1 MWPFGSGSLGWFGAR
16 HDQAR
21 RPLATVLVA
30 VFCLALAPSIE
41 APAQTAPWDIET
53 IQHRLVDLGYDVGAT
68 DGLLGPRTHAAL
80 RAFQADQGLPVTGL
94 PDGNTQRALL
104 AAEPPESAAGART
117 PRDDP
122 PSLDAVPLVP
132 VRVAPLA
139 PLARGS
145 PHKGLSI
152 ELLVADQPDET
163 APPASTGRGLADQPV
178 ETAPPA
184 STGRGLAVFQGE
196 TSADSEPWGR
206 WIKWVAA
213 ALAVTGAV
221 LLFAAVG
228 PKSAKPETV
237 VAERPRPFAA
247 VRPSTMTPA
256 TMTPAT
262 ISTVRGGHV
271 FGVDIPSSED
281 SGPG

>member
-1 MWPFGSGSLGWFGAR
+1 MWPLGSKSLGWFGAR

-21 RPLATVLVA
+21 RALAAVLA
-30 VFCLALAPSIE
+30 AFFCLALAPSIE

-53 IQHRLVDLGYDVGAT
+53 IQHRLVDLGYDVGPT
-68 DGLLGPRTHAAL
+68 DGLLGPRTRAAL
-80 RAFQADQGLPVTGL
+80 RAFQADRRLPITGL
-94 PDGNTQRALL
+94 PDGDTQRALF
-104 AAEPPESAAGART
+104 AAEPPDSAADEPT
-117 PRDDP
+117 PSGDP
-122 PSLDAVPLVP
+122 PSLDAVPLVA

-139 PLARGS
+139 PLAKGS
-145 PHKGLSI
+145 PHKGFSI

-163 APPASTGRGLADQPV
+163 APPASTD
-178 ETAPPA
+178 
-184 STGRGLAVFQGE
+184 RGLAVFQGE

-206 WIKWVAA
+206 WIKWAAA
-213 ALAVTGAV
+213 ALAVIGAV

-228 PKSAKPETV
+228 PKSAKQETV

-247 VRPSTMTPA
+247 VRPATMTPATMTPA

>member
-21 RPLATVLVA
+21 RSLATVLVA
-30 VFCLALAPSIE
+30 VLCFALTPSVE

-53 IQHRLVDLGYDVGAT
+53 IQVRLLDLGYDAGEV
-68 DGLLGPRTHAAL
+68 DGLLGPRTRAAL
-80 RAFQADQGLPVTGL
+80 RAFQADRGLPATGL

-145 PHKGLSI
+145 PHKGFSI
-152 ELLVADQPDET
+152 ELLMADQPDET
-163 APPASTGRGLADQPV
+163 APPASTDRGM
-178 ETAPPA
+178 
-184 STGRGLAVFQGE
+184 AVFQRD
-196 TSADSEPWGR
+196 TSAESEPWGG
-206 WIKWVAA
+206 WIKWAAA
-213 ALAVTGAV
+213 ALAVLGAL

-228 PKSAKPETV
+228 PKSAKQQTV
-237 VAERPRPFAA
+237 VAEQPRPFAA
-247 VRPSTMTPA
+247 VVPSTMTSA
-256 TMTPAT
+256 TMTPST